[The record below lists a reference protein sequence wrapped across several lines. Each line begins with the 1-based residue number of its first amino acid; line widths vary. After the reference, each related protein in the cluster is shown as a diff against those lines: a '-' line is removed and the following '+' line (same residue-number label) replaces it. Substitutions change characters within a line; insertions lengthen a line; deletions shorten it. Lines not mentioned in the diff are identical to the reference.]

1 MEDKSNSLVVKAA
14 VLCISLLLTSA
25 PAINGALPL
34 MRAALNVSNTQNE
47 LLSTVPSLMVIIFIF
62 LSSSIE
68 PRSAGPVGRV

>member
-47 LLSTVPSLMVIIFIF
+47 LLSTVPSLMGLFTIQGV
-62 LSSSIE
+62 
-68 PRSAGPVGRV
+68 VRV